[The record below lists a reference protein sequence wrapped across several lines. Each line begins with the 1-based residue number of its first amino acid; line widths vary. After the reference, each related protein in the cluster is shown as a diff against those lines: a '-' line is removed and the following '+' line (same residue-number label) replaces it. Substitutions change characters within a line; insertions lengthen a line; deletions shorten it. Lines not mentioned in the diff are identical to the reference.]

1 MILDKKKIL
10 DYQKNRDPYLMI
22 DHVDHVDPG
31 KEARGYK
38 FLNEDEWYFKVHWP
52 GDPNM
57 PGALQLECLT
67 QMASIALVTLPNNKG
82 KLVYLTNADN
92 IKFMKKALPGQKMF
106 INTKVIS
113 FKRGLAE
120 CEGVSTINGEITCKA
135 KFKLIL
141 PSEIIKYKI

>member
-1 MILDKKKIL
+1 
-10 DYQKNRDPYLMI
+10 MI
-22 DHVDHVDPG
+22 DHVDFVDPG
-31 KEARGYK
+31 ISAKGYK
-38 FLNEDEWYFKVHWP
+38 LLSEDEWFFKVHWP

-67 QMASIALVTLPNNKG
+67 QMASIALLTLPNNKG
-82 KLVYLTNADN
+82 KLVYLINADN
-92 IKFMKKALPGQKMF
+92 IKFIKKVLPGQKMF

-120 CEGVSTINGEITCKA
+120 CEGESLIDGEITCKA